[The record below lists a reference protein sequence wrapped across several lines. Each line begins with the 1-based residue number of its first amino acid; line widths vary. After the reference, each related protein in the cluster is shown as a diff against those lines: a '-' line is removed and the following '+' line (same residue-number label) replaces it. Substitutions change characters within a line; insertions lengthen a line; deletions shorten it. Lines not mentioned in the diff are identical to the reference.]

1 MLDKELA
8 IMMKCLSLQNSA
20 VCKVGISFL
29 YNSMEYLLYKNDI
42 PTLHTAEF
50 QRGRVGD
57 KNSDYYFIL
66 QHRFCAQ
73 LFVELATF
81 E

>member
-29 YNSMEYLLYKNDI
+29 YNSMEYLLHKNDI
-42 PTLHTAEF
+42 PL
-50 QRGRVGD
+50 
-57 KNSDYYFIL
+57 YIL
-66 QHRFCAQ
+66 QNFRGG
-73 LFVELATF
+73 ELATKIAIITLF
-81 E
+81 CSIGFARSFS